1 MQNQPTIPETRFHR
15 SEGSLDVTNSSADVL
30 IVGGGLAGL
39 TAARHL
45 VRAGKSVLLLEADGT
60 LGGKLKTDVVDG
72 FLLDHGFQVYLTS
85 YQIAGEVLAAE
96 KLKLRCFEPGARVRV
111 GNSWYCVQDPLRL
124 VPKKRFKAVWQ
135 TLTAPI
141 ANFEDLWVLWSYR
154 QRVLRKSTQEVLHES
169 RGSTLEYLRSLGFSE
184 RLIQRFFR
192 PFLGGIFLGG
202 VFTTEGSSK
211 DSACNEELLNMDAS
225 RMEFVFREMS
235 RGFAALPAQGMGA
248 IPRALA
254 SELPKKMVRCGV
266 TVCAVGPDHVI
277 LSDETKL
284 TARQVLLATEAGA
297 AMRLLGDR
305 WTRWASTNIYRD
317 QLPGKNL
324 PHQSTQCLY
333 FSLDSNQSPTRD
345 PILFLDGNPA
355 SKAWHINHVAFPSI
369 VQPTYAPAGKV
380 LASVSVLG
388 KPDLQGEAFVQE
400 VKGEL
405 EAWFGWGVRTWK
417 HLRTYSIPK
426 AFVQPSYPV
435 PKEESLGVGVTDDGV
450 ILCGDYT
457 ATSSIEGAVQSGLV
471 AAEKVMQTLDA
482 ARYD

>member
-1 MQNQPTIPETRFHR
+1 MQNQPTIPETRFDR
-15 SEGSLDVTNSSADVL
+15 SESTSEVARSSVDVL

-60 LGGKLKTDVVDG
+60 LGGKLKTDFVDG

-85 YQIAGEVLAAE
+85 YKIASEVLATE
-96 KLKLRCFEPGARVRV
+96 SLQLRCFEPGAKVRV

-124 VPKKRFKAVWQ
+124 APKKRFKAVWQ

-154 QRVLRKSTQEVLHES
+154 RRVLKKSTHEVLHES

-202 VFTTEGSSK
+202 VFTAEGNSK
-211 DSACNEELLNMDAS
+211 NLAGNDGLLSMHAS

-235 RGFAALPAQGMGA
+235 RGFAALPARGMGA
-248 IPRALA
+248 IPSALA
-254 SELPKKMVRCGV
+254 SELPKRMVRCDV
-266 TVCAVGPDHVI
+266 TVRAVGPDYVI

-284 TARQVLLATEAGA
+284 TAKQVLLATEAGA

-305 WTRWASTNIYRD
+305 WTRWASTNCYRD

-333 FSLDSNQSPTRD
+333 FSLDSNQSPTGD

-355 SKAWHINHVAFPSI
+355 NKAWHINHVAFPSI

-388 KPDLQGEAFVQE
+388 KSNLQGEAFVQE
-400 VKGEL
+400 VQREL
-405 EAWFGWGVRTWK
+405 ESWFGWGVRTWK

-426 AFVQPSYPV
+426 AFVQPSYPI
-435 PKEESLGVGVTDDGV
+435 PTEESFGVGVTDDGV

-457 ATSSIEGAVQSGLV
+457 ATSSIEGAIQSGLV
-471 AAEKVMQTLDA
+471 SAEKVLQTLA
-482 ARYD
+482 AQR

>member
-1 MQNQPTIPETRFHR
+1 MQTQPTNPDTRFHR
-15 SEGSLDVTNSSADVL
+15 GENRSDATGLTADVL

-45 VRAGKSVLLLEADGT
+45 VKSGKSVLLLEASGT
-60 LGGKLKTDVVDG
+60 LGGKVKTDVVDG

-85 YQIAGEVLAAE
+85 YQTASEVLSLE
-96 KLKLRCFEPGARVRV
+96 SLQLRCFEPGARVRV

-124 VPKKRFKAVWQ
+124 VPQKRFKAIWQ

-154 QRVLRKSTQEVLHES
+154 QRVLRKSANEVLHES

-202 VFTTEGSSK
+202 VFTEGESSK
-211 DSACNEELLNMDAS
+211 NSTGNEGLLHMHAS

-235 RGFAALPAQGMGA
+235 RGFAALPARGMGA
-248 IPRALA
+248 IANA
-254 SELPKKMVRCGV
+254 IAHELPNNMVRCNA
-266 TVCAVGPDHVI
+266 TVRAVGSDHVV

-284 TARQVLLATEAGA
+284 TARQVLLATEAGT

-305 WTRWASTNIYRD
+305 WTRWARTTCFRD
-317 QLPGKNL
+317 QVLGKNL
-324 PHQSTQCLY
+324 PHHSTQCLY

-388 KPDLQGEAFVQE
+388 KPGLQGEAFVRE
-400 VKGEL
+400 VQKEL
-405 EAWFGWGVRTWK
+405 ETWFGWTVQTWK

-426 AFVQPSYPV
+426 AFVEPSYPV
-435 PKEESLGVGVTDDGV
+435 PTEDSFGFGITDDGV

-471 AAEKVMQTLDA
+471 SAEKVLQRLDSG
-482 ARYD
+482 RSR